1 MYDKEY
7 ENDYVPLNFD
17 ELSKNPAVWE
27 VIKEEMNYLSGDCLM
42 KIITA
47 AKEEG
52 LKDDKIFIPTVEV
65 VEVEFED
72 LFKSSIDDTTEED

>member
-1 MYDKEY
+1 MYEKEN
-7 ENDYVPLNFD
+7 EFVPLNFE
-17 ELSKNPAVWE
+17 ELSQNPAVWE

-52 LKDDKIFIPTVEV
+52 LKDNQIFFVPVE
-65 VEVEFED
+65 ETEIEFED
-72 LFKSSIDDTTEED
+72 PFATSIDDTTKED

>member
-1 MYDKEY
+1 MYNKEN
-7 ENDYVPLNFD
+7 EFVPLNFE
-17 ELSKNPAVWE
+17 ELSSNPAVWE

-52 LKDDKIFIPTVEV
+52 MKDDQIFFPAVAETEI
-65 VEVEFED
+65 EFED
-72 LFKSSIDDTTEED
+72 PFATSIDDTTEED

>member
-1 MYDKEY
+1 MYDKEN
-7 ENDYVPLNFD
+7 ENEYVPLNFE

-27 VIKEEMNYLSGDCLM
+27 VMKEEMNYLSGDCLM

-47 AKEEG
+47 AKEQG
-52 LKDDKIFIPTVEV
+52 LKDDKIFIPAIKV

-72 LFKSSIDDTTEED
+72 LFKSSIVDSTEED

>member
-7 ENDYVPLNFD
+7 ENDYVPLNFE

-47 AKEEG
+47 AKEQG
-52 LKDDKIFIPTVEV
+52 LKDDKIFMPVVEV